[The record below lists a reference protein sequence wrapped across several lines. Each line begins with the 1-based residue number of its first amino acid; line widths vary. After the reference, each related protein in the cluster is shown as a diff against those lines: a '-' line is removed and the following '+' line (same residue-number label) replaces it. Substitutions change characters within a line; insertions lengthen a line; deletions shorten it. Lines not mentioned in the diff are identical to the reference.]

1 MNSPEAVQLCQK
13 FNESTTELSGFAPR
27 SPSLWSEIYSNQ
39 ESRLFLAEE
48 EKRTLGYLIVS
59 LHHYSTARVATISE
73 LCIWERK
80 QETAKALMK
89 KAELFAKQKGA
100 TALISWENHDKKINQ
115 TFDQVGFFNVGRS
128 VFSIGVTSLDF
139 IKKALESKNK
149 LAPAK
154 QAGTPKI
161 LLVDLGK
168 KRYHAYSGTFMA
180 GINPDGTVSV
190 EEKESTEKPYAR
202 VQTDIVTF
210 SEIMLAIRNPLP
222 ALLLGRIKIRPISK
236 TLTVIK
242 ILKYL
247 SNRVSWYLPLG
258 DYF

>member
-1 MNSPEAVQLCQK
+1 LNSPEAVQLCQK
-13 FNESTTELSGFAPR
+13 FNETTTELSGFAPR
-27 SPSLWSEIYSNQ
+27 SPNLWSEIYSNQ
-39 ESRLFLAEE
+39 ESRLFLAKE

-59 LHHYSTARVATISE
+59 LHYYATARLANISE

-80 QETAKALMK
+80 EETAKALIT
-89 KAELFAKQKGA
+89 KAQSFAKQMNA
-100 TALISWENHDKKINQ
+100 TALISWENHEGEINQ
-115 TFDQVGFFNVGRS
+115 AFYQFGFFDVGRS
-128 VFSIGVTSLDF
+128 VFSVGVMSLGF
-139 IKKALESKNK
+139 IRKTLGSKKRQVTVKQTRD
-149 LAPAK
+149 AK
-154 QAGTPKI
+154 RI
-161 LLVDLGK
+161 LVDLGK
-168 KRYHAYSGTFMA
+168 KKFPSYSGTFVA

-210 SEIMLAIRNPLP
+210 SEIMLAIRNPLL

-236 TLTVIK
+236 TLAVIK

-247 SNRVSWYLPLG
+247 SCRVSWYLPLG